1 MDKIDGYEI
10 QKTVSIQ
17 TTEQDAAFLYQRK
30 EIPEHMS
37 DVNYYKINEDAARRA
52 KEMNSFSDYKAGSAT
67 AGYRQMVDKAAGIA
81 AAQKRWVDPM
91 YHEKIDRL
99 LDSYARKLAEN
110 MNNGFVIDARVP
122 SVLIAGPANFPTRK
136 KEKQNAARDR
146 NMEEWKKIQGLLD
159 RIKSTGTGG
168 ISADDPDAVG
178 KLKEK
183 LESLEESQEAMK
195 LVNSYF
201 REKGTLD
208 GCPFLTTEQVQRLK
222 SDMESRWHYG
232 KSPYLPW
239 QLSNN
244 GAEIRRVKQRIE
256 ELERKAET
264 VYAGWEFDGGYAEPC
279 KEDNRLRI
287 YFDEKPDEAVRLEL
301 KSNGFKWSPKA
312 AHGRDSSP
320 QTLSMRQTALPASS
334 PTQGKD
340 QPDYSENP

>member
-1 MDKIDGYEI
+1 
-10 QKTVSIQ
+10 
-17 TTEQDAAFLYQRK
+17 
-30 EIPEHMS
+30 MS

-81 AAQKRWVDPM
+81 AAQKRRVDPM

-99 LDSYARKLAEN
+99 LDSYARRLAEN

-122 SVLIAGPANFPTRK
+122 SVLIAGPANFPARK

-183 LESLEESQEAMK
+183 LENLEESQEAMK

-244 GAEIRRVKQRIE
+244 GAQILKGNMDPGFFIKHFIKDMKLALMEANRSGLCLEVLSQVLANYEILAAEGHGDLGTQALMKYYE
-256 ELERKAET
+256 ETAC
-264 VYAGWEFDGGYAEPC
+264 G
-279 KEDNRLRI
+279 
-287 YFDEKPDEAVRLEL
+287 DEE
-301 KSNGFKWSPKA
+301 
-312 AHGRDSSP
+312 
-320 QTLSMRQTALPASS
+320 
-334 PTQGKD
+334 
-340 QPDYSENP
+340 